1 MSKHVEND
9 YEAFFFNPS
18 HDCMNRN
25 FSLSETESQAT
36 LIDVQLFC
44 LIHQYVGVKDVH
56 VPSVMYRGNFIARI
70 LPKIISSSLL

>member
-18 HDCMNRN
+18 HDCMNKN
-25 FSLSETESQAT
+25 FSLRKTESQAT
-36 LIDVQLFC
+36 AIDVQLFC
-44 LIHQYVGVKDVH
+44 LIHEYVGVKDV
-56 VPSVMYRGNFIARI
+56 PSMMYRGNFIARI